1 MAETK
6 EGGVYLAADG
16 KTRINA
22 HGEEIKA
29 AAAGAEKKDEG
40 GKKEK

>member
-22 HGEEIKA
+22 NGEELKA
-29 AAAGAEKKDEG
+29 AAKDAEKKDE
-40 GKKEK
+40 KK

>member
-16 KTRINA
+16 KTRIDAN
-22 HGEEIKA
+22 GRELKA
-29 AAAGAEKKDEG
+29 AAKAEEKTEKKDE
-40 GKKEK
+40 KK